1 MSTSKI
7 RGTGLASQSING
19 YLPSEIHEENELDEA
34 GTTHKKPSL
43 YNYSRYNAE
52 GGIMGSAIN
61 VDKNFNELKQTKI
74 NPSNIIYAADYEI
87 NQSSLSDIIA
97 SDNNNQHQ
105 NKSNK
110 KSRHLVAQ
118 YTDQEK
124 RLGA

>member
-1 MSTSKI
+1 M
-7 RGTGLASQSING
+7 
-19 YLPSEIHEENELDEA
+19 DEA

-43 YNYSRYNAE
+43 YSYSRYNAE
-52 GGIMGSAIN
+52 GGIIMGSGMNIDEN
-61 VDKNFNELKQTKI
+61 LNELQPAKI

-97 SDNNNQHQ
+97 IDKNNQHQ